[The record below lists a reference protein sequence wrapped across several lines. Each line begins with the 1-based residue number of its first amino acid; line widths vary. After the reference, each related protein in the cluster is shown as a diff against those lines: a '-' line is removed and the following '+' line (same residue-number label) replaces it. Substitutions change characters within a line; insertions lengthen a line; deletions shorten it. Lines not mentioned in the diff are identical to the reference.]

1 MIRWDIEDGQLVQ
14 KSEQFQQSDVTGWGI
29 AALVC
34 AGIAVVGA
42 NVGGLV
48 PSSALNVLHSPRSDA
63 ASLSQLRQQVAELRT
78 ETAQLRRQNEVLT
91 TRFSLQEQSGNEV
104 VRRVGA
110 LEVSMPALAEMRP
123 AMAPIDRSV
132 TTASITNNAGQQV
145 AAEGGT
151 VVVHQSPLQQP
162 LPAPI
167 AVPTASSGAQV
178 GYAVAVG
185 PNFAAGQA
193 ATQWHNLEVRLGSM
207 VIDMSPLVTDGTGA
221 NQQRLVIGPI
231 AQMSEARDFCQRLEQ
246 MEIAC
251 SPTSF
256 AGAPIN

>member
-1 MIRWDIEDGQLVQ
+1 MVQ
-14 KSEQFQQSDVTGWGI
+14 NSEQFQQSDVTVWGI

-34 AGIAVVGA
+34 AGLAVLGA
-42 NVGGLV
+42 NVGGLI
-48 PSSALNVLHSPRSDA
+48 PSSSLNALHSPRSDA

-110 LEVSMPALAEMRP
+110 LEVSMPTLAEMRP

-167 AVPTASSGAQV
+167 AVPSASSGAQV

-185 PNFAAGQA
+185 SSFATGQA
-193 ATQWHNLEVRLGSM
+193 AAQWHDLEVRLGSL
-207 VIDMSPLVTDGTGA
+207 VIDMSPLVTEGTGA
-221 NQQRLVIGPI
+221 NQQRLIIGPI
-231 AQMSEARDFCQRLEQ
+231 TQMSEARDFCQRLEQ

>member
-1 MIRWDIEDGQLVQ
+1 LVH
-14 KSEQFQQSDVTGWGI
+14 KTEQFQQSDVAGWGI

-34 AGIAVVGA
+34 AGMAVIGA
-42 NVGGLV
+42 NIGGLI
-48 PSSALNVLHSPRSDA
+48 PSSALNALHSPRNDA

-110 LEVSMPALAEMRP
+110 LEVSMPNLAEMRP
-123 AMAPIDRSV
+123 VMGSIDRSV

-151 VVVHQSPLQQP
+151 VVVYQSPLQQP

-167 AVPTASSGAQV
+167 AVPSASSGAQV
-178 GYAVAVG
+178 GYAVALG
-185 PNFAAGQA
+185 SSFAAGQA
-193 ATQWHNLEVRLGSM
+193 ATQWHDLEVRLGSLL
-207 VIDMSPLVTDGTGA
+207 IDMSPLVTEGAGA
-221 NQQRLVIGPI
+221 NQQRLVVGPI

-251 SPTSF
+251 SPASF

>member
-1 MIRWDIEDGQLVQ
+1 MQ
-14 KSEQFQQSDVTGWGI
+14 KTEQFQQSDVAGWGI

-34 AGIAVVGA
+34 AGMAVIGA
-42 NVGGLV
+42 NIGGLI
-48 PSSALNVLHSPRSDA
+48 PSSALNALHSPRNDA
-63 ASLSQLRQQVAELRT
+63 ASLTQLRQQVAELRT

-110 LEVSMPALAEMRP
+110 LEVSMPNLAEMRP
-123 AMAPIDRSV
+123 AIGSIDRSV
-132 TTASITNNAGQQV
+132 TTASITNNVGHQV

-178 GYAVAVG
+178 GYAVALG
-185 PNFAAGQA
+185 SSFAAGQA
-193 ATQWHNLEVRLGSM
+193 ATQWHDLEVRLGSLL
-207 VIDMSPLVTDGTGA
+207 IDMSPLVTEGAGA
-221 NQQRLVIGPI
+221 NQQRLVAGPI
-231 AQMSEARDFCQRLEQ
+231 PQMSEARDFCQRLEQ

-256 AGAPIN
+256 AGSPIN

>member
-1 MIRWDIEDGQLVQ
+1 MQ

-42 NVGGLV
+42 NVGGLI
-48 PSSALNVLHSPRSDA
+48 PSSTLNALHSPRNDA

-91 TRFSLQEQSGNEV
+91 TRFALQEQSSNEV

-110 LEVSMPALAEMRP
+110 LEVSLPALAEMRP
-123 AMAPIDRSV
+123 ATATIDRSV
-132 TTASITNNAGQQV
+132 TTASITNNSGQQV

-151 VVVHQSPLQQP
+151 VVVRQSPLQQP

-167 AVPTASSGAQV
+167 AVPSASSGAQV
-178 GYAVAVG
+178 GYAVVVG
-185 PNFAAGQA
+185 ASFANGQA
-193 ATQWHNLEVRLGSM
+193 PTQWHDLQVRLGSL
-207 VIDMSPLVTDGTGA
+207 VIDMSPLVTDGAGA
-221 NQQRLVIGPI
+221 NQQRLILGPI
-231 AQMSEARDFCQRLEQ
+231 AQMSEARDFCLRLEQ

>member
-1 MIRWDIEDGQLVQ
+1 MQ

-34 AGIAVVGA
+34 AGIAVIGA
-42 NVGGLV
+42 NVGTLV
-48 PSSALNVLHSPRSDA
+48 PPSALNALHSPRGDA
-63 ASLSQLRQQVAELRT
+63 ATLSQLRQQVAELRT
-78 ETAQLRRQNEVLT
+78 ETVQLRRQNEVLT

-110 LEVSMPALAEMRP
+110 LEVSIPALAEMRP
-123 AMAPIDRSV
+123 AAVSVDRSV
-132 TTASITNNAGQQV
+132 TTASISNNVGQKF
-145 AAEGGT
+145 AADGGT
-151 VVVHQSPLQQP
+151 VLVQQQP
-162 LPAPI
+162 LPAPL
-167 AVPTASSGAQV
+167 AAPTASSGARV

-193 ATQWHNLEVRLGSM
+193 ATQWQNLEVRLGSM
-207 VIDMSPLVTDGTGA
+207 IIDMSPLVTDGTGA

>member
-1 MIRWDIEDGQLVQ
+1 MVQ
-14 KSEQFQQSDVTGWGI
+14 QTEQFQQSDVTGWGI

-48 PSSALNVLHSPRSDA
+48 PSSAINALHSPRGDA
-63 ASLSQLRQQVAELRT
+63 ATLSQLRQQVSELRT

-110 LEVSMPALAEMRP
+110 LEVSIPALAEMRP
-123 AMAPIDRSV
+123 ATVAVDRSV
-132 TTASITNNAGQQV
+132 TTASIDNSVGQQF
-145 AAEGGT
+145 AADGGT
-151 VVVHQSPLQQP
+151 VVVRQQP
-162 LPAPI
+162 LPAPL
-167 AVPTASSGAQV
+167 AVPAASSGAQV

-193 ATQWHNLEVRLGSM
+193 ATQWRNLEVRLGSL
-207 VIDMSPLVTDGTGA
+207 VINMSPLVTDGTGA
-221 NQQRLVIGPI
+221 NQRRLVIGPI
-231 AQMSEARDFCQRLEQ
+231 TQMSEARDFCQRLEQ

-256 AGAPIN
+256 AGSPIN

>member
-1 MIRWDIEDGQLVQ
+1 MQN
-14 KSEQFQQSDVTGWGI
+14 SEQFRQSDVTVWGI

-34 AGIAVVGA
+34 TGLAILGA
-42 NVGGLV
+42 NIGGLI
-48 PSSALNVLHSPRSDA
+48 PSSALNALHSPRNDA

-110 LEVSMPALAEMRP
+110 LEVSIPALAEMRP
-123 AMAPIDRSV
+123 ATAPIDRSV

-167 AVPTASSGAQV
+167 AVPSASSGAQV

-185 PNFAAGQA
+185 ASFASGQA
-193 ATQWHNLEVRLGSM
+193 ATQWHDLEVRLGSL

-221 NQQRLVIGPI
+221 NQQRLILGPI
-231 AQMSEARDFCQRLEQ
+231 AQMSEARDLCQRLEQ

>member
-1 MIRWDIEDGQLVQ
+1 MQN
-14 KSEQFQQSDVTGWGI
+14 SEQFRQSDVKVWGI

-34 AGIAVVGA
+34 SGLAVLGA
-42 NVGGLV
+42 NVGGLI
-48 PSSALNVLHSPRSDA
+48 PSSALNALHSPRNDA
-63 ASLSQLRQQVAELRT
+63 ASLAQLRQQVAELRT
-78 ETAQLRRQNEVLT
+78 ETVQLRRQNEVLT

-110 LEVSMPALAEMRP
+110 LEVSMPTLAEIRP
-123 AMAPIDRSV
+123 AMGAIDRSV

-185 PNFAAGQA
+185 SSFAAGQGA
-193 ATQWHNLEVRLGSM
+193 AQWHNLEVRLGSL
-207 VIDMSPLVTDGTGA
+207 VIDMSPLLTEGAGA
-221 NQQRLVIGPI
+221 NQQRLVVGPI

-256 AGAPIN
+256 AGTPIN

>member
-1 MIRWDIEDGQLVQ
+1 MQN
-14 KSEQFQQSDVTGWGI
+14 SEQFRQSDVTVWGI

-34 AGIAVVGA
+34 AGLAILGA
-42 NVGGLV
+42 NIGGLI
-48 PSSALNVLHSPRSDA
+48 PSSALNALHSPRNDA

-110 LEVSMPALAEMRP
+110 LEVSIPALAEMRP

-167 AVPTASSGAQV
+167 AVPSASSGAQV

-185 PNFAAGQA
+185 SSFATGQA
-193 ATQWHNLEVRLGSM
+193 ATQWHDLEVRLGSL

-221 NQQRLVIGPI
+221 NQQRLILGPI
-231 AQMSEARDFCQRLEQ
+231 AEMSEARDLCQRLEQ
-246 MEIAC
+246 MEIVC

>member
-1 MIRWDIEDGQLVQ
+1 MVQ
-14 KSEQFQQSDVTGWGI
+14 NSEQFRQSDVKVWGI

-34 AGIAVVGA
+34 AGIAVLAA
-42 NVGGLV
+42 NVSGLI
-48 PSSALNVLHSPRSDA
+48 PSSALNTLHSPRSDA
-63 ASLSQLRQQVAELRT
+63 ASLSQLRQQVAELLT
-78 ETAQLRRQNEVLT
+78 ETAQLRRQNEILT

-110 LEVSMPALAEMRP
+110 LEVSMPNLAEMRP
-123 AMAPIDRSV
+123 VTGSVDRSV
-132 TTASITNNAGQQV
+132 TTASITSNAGQQF
-145 AAEGGT
+145 AADGGT

-167 AVPTASSGAQV
+167 AVPSASSGAKV

-185 PNFAAGQA
+185 SNFASGQA
-193 ATQWHNLEVRLGSM
+193 AAQWRNLEVRLGSL
-207 VIDMSPLVTDGTGA
+207 VIDMSPLVTEGTGA